1 MPASMSVQAE
11 ARTPLGERVAAWIDR
26 ALPSELAVQWIIAGL
41 VGLGTGLGAVAFI
54 YAIAQVTKLLYVV
67 LPDTLGWSWA
77 VWLVM
82 APTLGG
88 LIAGPIIFYFA
99 REAKGHG
106 VPEVMQAIALRG
118 GRIRPQVV
126 VGKVLASAACIGSG
140 GSAGREG
147 PIVQVGSALGSSVAQ
162 FLRFSETRTRNL
174 VACGAAAGI
183 AATFNAPIAG
193 VMFSIEILLGELK
206 PGDLGSVVI
215 SAVTA
220 STLARSILGNRPA
233 FDIPAYTLGHPAE
246 LGLYVLL
253 GVLCALVGVGFIRV
267 LYAAEDFFDGW
278 RFPEVL
284 KPAVGGALL
293 GLLAVA
299 YLAALGFLP
308 STERVMPQVYGAGFP
323 TIEAALQQTLP
334 LGLLFILAVLK
345 PIATSLT
352 LGSGNSGGV
361 FAPGLFTGAMLGGA
375 FGSLMVLL
383 LPGLVSGSGG
393 YATVGMAGVFAAA
406 ARAPLSAILI
416 VFEMTDD
423 YRIILPL
430 MTCVVAATAVAS
442 ALHSESIY
450 TLKLVRRGIHLARGR
465 DVDILDSVRVD
476 EVMRREPVTVAADFP
491 CKELPDLFLQSNAH
505 AFPVLDRQ
513 GLLIGIVSL
522 EDYRRAAEESDLEG
536 LTVVEIATRAMVLAY
551 PRESMRSVL
560 RKMAPRDLS
569 RLPVVDP
576 DDPRRLMGVVRR
588 NDIVRAYELG
598 TVRREERPSGVSLGP
613 GATMHELVLE
623 KKDAAVGKRLADLS
637 FPEGCRVVSVIRGER
652 TVLASGAT
660 ELRAGDRI
668 RLIVVESELA
678 EAEGLLR
685 QGPIPTEEA

>member
-1 MPASMSVQAE
+1 MH
-11 ARTPLGERVAAWIDR
+11 PLGERLATWIDR
-26 ALPSELAVQWIIAGL
+26 ALPSEMAVQWIIAAL
-41 VGLGTGLGAVAFI
+41 VGLGTGLGAVVFI
-54 YAIAQVTKLLYVV
+54 GAIEQVGRVLFEV
-67 LPDTLGWSWA
+67 LPDTLTWPWA
-77 VWLVM
+77 VWMVL

-88 LIAGPIIFYFA
+88 LVAGPIIFYFA

-220 STLARSILGNRPA
+220 STLARSLLGDRPA
-233 FDIPAYTLGHPAE
+233 FDIPTYTLGHPVE
-246 LGLYVLL
+246 LILYGLL
-253 GVLCALVGVGFIRV
+253 GVLCAAVGVGFIRM
-267 LYAAEDFFDGW
+267 LYASEDLFDGW
-278 RFPEVL
+278 RFPEPL
-284 KPAVGGALL
+284 KPAIGGALL
-293 GLLAVA
+293 GLMAVA
-299 YLAALGFLP
+299 YLAVLGNLQ
-308 STERVMPQVYGAGFP
+308 SGERVIPQIFGAGFP
-323 TIEAALQQTLP
+323 TIEASLQQALP
-334 LGLLFILAVLK
+334 LGLLIVLAVLK
-345 PIATSLT
+345 PIATSIT

-375 FGSLMVLL
+375 FGSLMAIL
-383 LPGLVSGSGG
+383 LPGLVGGSGG

-430 MTCVVAATAVAS
+430 MTCVVAAIAVAS
-442 ALHSESIY
+442 AIHRESIY

-465 DVDILDSVRVD
+465 DVDILDAVRVE
-476 EVMRREPVTVAADFP
+476 EVMRKEPVTVPIDFP
-491 CKELPDLFLQSNAH
+491 CADLPDLFLRSNAH
-505 AFPVLDRQ
+505 AFPMLDRQ
-513 GLLIGIVSL
+513 GLLAGIVSL
-522 EDYRRAAEESDLEG
+522 EDYRRAAESRDLEG
-536 LTVVEIATRAMVLAY
+536 LLVSDIATRAVVLAY
-551 PRESMRSVL
+551 PRESMRVVL

-576 DDPRRLMGVVRR
+576 DDPRRLLGVIRR

-598 TVRREERPSGVSLGP
+598 TVRREERSIGVPLGP

-623 KKDAAVGKRLADLS
+623 KGDASVGKRLAELA
-637 FPEGCRVVSVIRGER
+637 FPPGCRVVSVIRGER
-652 TVLASGAT
+652 TVLASGST
-660 ELRAGDRI
+660 QLNAGDRI
-668 RLIVVESELA
+668 RLIVVESELE
-678 EAEGLLR
+678 EAERLLR
-685 QGPIPTEEA
+685 HGPPPAEEA